1 MSNGASTGQGS
12 DKASGGPS
20 DGAPGGTSGRQGG
33 GAIGPVQPVA
43 SPYLSPPVAAEP
55 DWAALADEN
64 EREARRR
71 KRLRMVGA
79 AVLAT
84 VVVGGIT
91 ATAVTVAGGGHDKPG
106 AAAAAGQASA
116 AGTDGLRTGPG
127 GSAQPEA
134 AGVPSP
140 ADASAA
146 SASPAATASASAS
159 ASARTS
165 PSPGRTTARPGTSAS
180 PAQPGAATPAGAT
193 PAQPPAATSPPAA
206 PPAPAPP
213 APRDPL
219 TLISD
224 ASTDTAPLDPGTLF
238 AATSVSVG
246 GRTWTRVVT
255 DSNPTCWQTTTGGL
269 GDVISAQSCRLMLRA
284 TYASGN
290 SSVTIGVA
298 VFDHKAQA
306 DAAQQ
311 AFKGQVQ
318 GLAKPGGIHW
328 CVTAGCPGTH
338 AVIGRYGY
346 YTVSGTLNPG
356 NNTADAVATAAGPD
370 FAARASAALLA
381 RGQAAAG

>member
-1 MSNGASTGQGS
+1 MSNGAGIGQGADGTS
-12 DKASGGPS
+12 AQQSGGP
-20 DGAPGGTSGRQGG
+20 
-33 GAIGPVQPVA
+33 AIGPVQPVV

-55 DWAALADEN
+55 DWAALADDN

-71 KRLRMVGA
+71 KRVRVIGA
-79 AVLAT
+79 AVAAT
-84 VVVGGIT
+84 VVVGAIT
-91 ATAVTVAGGGHDKPG
+91 ATAVSVAGGGRDTPG
-106 AAAAAGQASA
+106 AAAVAGPSPA
-116 AGTDGLRTGPG
+116 AGTQGFVSGPDT
-127 GSAQPEA
+127 PPPA
-134 AGVPSP
+134 AP
-140 ADASAA
+140 ADASATAATGATGTAPASPSASAAPSPGRTSAKPGA
-146 SASPAATASASAS
+146 SASPARSSA
-159 ASARTS
+159 
-165 PSPGRTTARPGTSAS
+165 G
-180 PAQPGAATPAGAT
+180 TPAGAPAT
-193 PAQPPAATSPPAA
+193 AAQPPAAATTAA

-224 ASTDTAPLDPGTLF
+224 LSTDTAPLDPGTLF
-238 AATSVSVG
+238 AATSVNVG

-269 GDVISAQSCRLMLRA
+269 GDVISAQSCRLVVRA

-290 SSVTIGVA
+290 SAVTVGVA

-311 AFKGQVQ
+311 AYKGQIQ

-328 CVTAGCPGTH
+328 CISAGCPGTH